1 MITAVLTESAKALV
15 STVVRS
21 ATVLF
26 VVGIGTLSA
35 AMSLAAGAGNAQVS
49 AKLGPLAEE
58 EGWPLLTGA
67 VAMIT
72 APAGLLGFGVVLSW
86 IVGREFSEATVS
98 GLFALPVSRRSI
110 AAAKLVVF
118 LAWSAATAIA
128 LTVTCMLLGLALGY
142 GIPSDADLLALS
154 RLLGVA
160 VLTGLLAVPTAWVAT
175 LGRGLLPGIALA
187 VMMIALGQI
196 LVIAG
201 TGAWFPIA
209 APALWAVSPPDV
221 NVLQLL
227 LVPTVALVFAA
238 LTTRAW
244 HRLELDR

>member
-1 MITAVLTESAKALV
+1 MITAVLAESAKAMV

-21 ATVLF
+21 ATVLL
-26 VVGIGTLSA
+26 VVGIATLST
-35 AMSLAAGAGNAQVS
+35 AMSLAAGAGNAQLS

-58 EGWPLLTGA
+58 EGWPLLTG
-67 VAMIT
+67 VVSMIT

-110 AAAKLVVF
+110 AAAKLTVF
-118 LAWSAATAIA
+118 WAWSAATATA
-128 LTVTCMLLGLALGY
+128 LTVTCALLGLALGY
-142 GIPSDADLLALS
+142 GTPSDADLLALS
-154 RLLGVA
+154 RLLGVG
-160 VLTGLLAVPTAWVAT
+160 VLTGLLAVPTAWAAT
-175 LGRGLLPGIALA
+175 LRRGLLPGIALA

-196 LVIAG
+196 FVVAG

-209 APALWAVSPPDV
+209 APALWAMSPRDVSL
-221 NVLQLL
+221 LQLL
-227 LVPTVALVFAA
+227 LVPTVALLFAA